1 MNQMEESARSEH
13 WALQGIYW
21 ITKLR
26 TNHTHRVYQ
35 KIRGRKA
42 FLYKRGKDWIVGY
55 DTGEG
60 KNTDDNGKMSY
71 IIPGKKIL
79 KRGAFKGFSNSLFIF
94 IDIFQIIIMLQNSSE
109 HV

>member
-1 MNQMEESARSEH
+1 MNQMEESAKSEH

-71 IIPGKKIL
+71 IIPGKKFL
-79 KRGAFKGFSNSLFIF
+79 KGEPSRDFPIHYLYSLTFFKS
-94 IDIFQIIIMLQNSSE
+94 
-109 HV
+109 

>member
-71 IIPGKKIL
+71 IIPGKKFL
-79 KRGAFKGFSNSLFIF
+79 RGEPSRY
-94 IDIFQIIIMLQNSSE
+94 FQIHYLYSLTFFKS
-109 HV
+109 